1 MDWVFFQAQG
11 FLKLEGTGLRQ
22 EGRNLKE
29 IYVGHIFSTQE
40 VVVIWNEVPEK
51 GVEADSIL
59 TFRRQLD
66 RYLDGKGVEGYEPDA
81 GKCD

>member
-1 MDWVFFQAQG
+1 MDWVFFQGQG

-29 IYVGHIFSTQE
+29 IYVGHIFSTQD